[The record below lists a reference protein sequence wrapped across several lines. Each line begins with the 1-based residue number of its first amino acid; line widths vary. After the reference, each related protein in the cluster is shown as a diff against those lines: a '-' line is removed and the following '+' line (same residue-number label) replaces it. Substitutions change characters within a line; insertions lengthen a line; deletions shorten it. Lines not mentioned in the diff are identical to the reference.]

1 MDPSNRLHHDDS
13 EPHTDVTEYRA
24 LVGKLLYLTSTRPD
38 IAFPV
43 QQLSQFLDSPTATH
57 FKAAHKVL
65 RYLKG
70 NPGTGLFFPRNT
82 TLQLM
87 GFSDAD

>member
-13 EPHTDVTEYRA
+13 EPHNNITEYRA

-43 QQLSQFLDSPTATH
+43 QQLSQFLDAPASTH
-57 FKAAHKVL
+57 FKAAHSVEISQGK
-65 RYLKG
+65 
-70 NPGTGLFFPRNT
+70 
-82 TLQLM
+82 
-87 GFSDAD
+87 SWH